1 MVSIER
7 WTGQEAGLL
16 QEVLRLSIRQ
26 FAQQLGVNPA
36 TVQNWRKG
44 GAGLVVSYE
53 LQQVL
58 DAQLLLLPEPAR
70 LAFLDRCSAVSAP
83 ATVSQTSP
91 AGRGFEV
98 NSHQFI
104 PLHLGPE
111 PTELYAAG
119 AAHRPGPGNLAQ
131 RTLDVPGRDG
141 FHRCQLH
148 VYEFGVAVL
157 HIQQPLAFASVTDLA
172 MWRYPSYEHNRTWA
186 RQAVSELV
194 SDIVGRSIAVSPQY
208 TLSVYELVQHS
219 WGAETLGTALH
230 LLATPGVL
238 VDRSIET
245 APTSLEV
252 EPLRFADRWT
262 HPQAIEFT
270 GATSRGVAG
279 WSGVAYWQD
288 PGETALSIE
297 DIVAME
303 LDTQALWSL
312 SSALLHRVE
321 EGHDPQMPEQ
331 FGWRWLRGAASRLTS
346 ARPTESAEH
355 RAMRAAV
362 LGTSDLPERLRDAWS
377 ALKEAS

>member
-44 GAGLVVSYE
+44 GAGLMVSYE

-58 DAQLLLLPEPAR
+58 DAQLQLLPDSVR
-70 LAFLDRCSAVSAP
+70 QTFLERCSGASMTAAP
-83 ATVSQTSP
+83 PQASS
-91 AGRGFEV
+91 GGSGFAV
-98 NSHQFI
+98 NSHQFV
-104 PLHLGPE
+104 PVHLSPE
-111 PTELYAAG
+111 DTELYEAG
-119 AAHRPGPGNLAQ
+119 TAHHLGPGNLSQ
-131 RTLDVPGRDG
+131 RTLDVPGGDE
-141 FHRCQLH
+141 FHQCKLH

-157 HIQQPLAFASVTDLA
+157 HIQQRMAFSSITDLA
-172 MWRYPSYEHNRTWA
+172 VWRYPSYERNRAWA

-194 SDIVGRSIAVSPQY
+194 SNVVGRSTAVTPQY
-208 TLSVYELVQHS
+208 TLSVYELVRHG
-219 WGAETLGTALH
+219 WGAEEFGTALH

-245 APTSLEV
+245 APVSLEV
-252 EPLRFADRWT
+252 EPLRFAERWA
-262 HPQAIEFT
+262 HPNAIAFT
-270 GATSRGVAG
+270 GTTSRGVAG
-279 WSGVAYWQD
+279 WSGVAYWQGA
-288 PGETALSIE
+288 GETALSID

-303 LDTQALWSL
+303 LDTQALWAL

>member
-36 TVQNWRKG
+36 TVQNWKKG
-44 GAGLVVSYE
+44 GAGLMVSYE

-58 DAQLLLLPEPAR
+58 DAQVQLLPEAVR
-70 LAFLDRCSAVSAP
+70 LTFLERCSAASIPSASQQP
-83 ATVSQTSP
+83 AS
-91 AGRGFEV
+91 AGSGFAV
-98 NSHQFI
+98 NSHQFV
-104 PLHLGPE
+104 PVRLELEH
-111 PTELYAAG
+111 TELYRAG
-119 AAHRPGPGNLAQ
+119 EPYGSGPGNLAQ
-131 RTLDVPGRDG
+131 RTLVVPGGDG
-141 FHRCQLH
+141 HHHCRLH

-157 HIQQPLAFASVTDLA
+157 HIQQRMEFDSITDLA
-172 MWRYPSYEHNRTWA
+172 VWRYPSYEHNRAWA
-186 RQAVSELV
+186 RTAVSDLV
-194 SDIVGRSIAVSPQY
+194 SDVVGRSIAAVPQY
-208 TLSVYELVQHS
+208 TLSVYELIRHG
-219 WGAETLGTALH
+219 WGAENLVTALH

-238 VDRSIET
+238 VDRTVET
-245 APTSLEV
+245 APVSLGT
-252 EPLRFADRWT
+252 EPLRFGERWT
-262 HPQAIEFT
+262 HSDAIEFT

-279 WSGVAYWQD
+279 WSGVSYWQD
-288 PGETALSIE
+288 PGETALSID

-312 SSALLHRVE
+312 SSELLHRVE
-321 EGHDPQMPEQ
+321 EGADPQMPEQ

-346 ARPTESAEH
+346 ARPTESAAH